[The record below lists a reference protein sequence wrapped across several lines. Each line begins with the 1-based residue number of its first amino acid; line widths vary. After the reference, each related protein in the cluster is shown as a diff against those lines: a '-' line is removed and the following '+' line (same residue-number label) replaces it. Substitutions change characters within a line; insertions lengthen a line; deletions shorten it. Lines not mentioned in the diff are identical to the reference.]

1 MRVRF
6 KAGKVEDLSK
16 YSKYVYLLSSDRN
29 YLPIQLMIATH
40 PWVKTRFIASL
51 QRKQLGVV
59 QVVYSALIFT

>member
-29 YLPIQLMIATH
+29 YLPFPTPRINPVFLSSSRSS
-40 PWVKTRFIASL
+40 V
-51 QRKQLGVV
+51 
-59 QVVYSALIFT
+59 